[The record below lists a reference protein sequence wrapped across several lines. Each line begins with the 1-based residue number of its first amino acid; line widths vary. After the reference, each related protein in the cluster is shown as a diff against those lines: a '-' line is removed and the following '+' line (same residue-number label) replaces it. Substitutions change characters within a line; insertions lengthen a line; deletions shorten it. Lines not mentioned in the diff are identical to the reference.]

1 VARQQYALNYLIVHK
16 YMSAPAPSV
25 PAPNVPKSNTTA
37 IIIVVVVLVIVL
49 IGGVVFLMNKNGNS
63 SSSASESTS
72 PTTSPTT
79 SQSTASP
86 VDCVGSWSAPT
97 SCSSCGGPGLTQK
110 IKYIITTPAS
120 NGGVACSS
128 TNGQTSS
135 SVCNPAPPYCHGQS
149 ITFAGQDQ
157 GSTDGSGSAASFN
170 NPTDVVIDS
179 SNNLYVTDPLN
190 SSIRKITPD
199 GLVSTFKTISGH
211 LPSNITIDLNGNFI
225 IVDGNV
231 IRRVTLAGA
240 ISTIAGGGMGSQDGN
255 NTLASF
261 TVPSAT
267 AIDSAGNIYVAD
279 TGNNVI
285 RKITPQ
291 NMVSTYAGTT
301 VGDTIS
307 YNLDGPASAAR
318 FANPVDVAVG
328 PTGIVYVLCQYP
340 PAIRAISADGSSV
353 TTLAGSTEGYVDGT
367 GAAAQF
373 KGPTHMT
380 IDPATGNIYVADTG
394 NARIRMVTQLG
405 VVTTYAGNS
414 VPGRADGIGTSI
426 SFNNPMGLALD
437 SSGNL
442 FVVDSTNNIIR
453 KIFK

>member
-1 VARQQYALNYLIVHK
+1 
-16 YMSAPAPSV
+16 
-25 PAPNVPKSNTTA
+25 
-37 IIIVVVVLVIVL
+37 
-49 IGGVVFLMNKNGNS
+49 
-63 SSSASESTS
+63 
-72 PTTSPTT
+72 
-79 SQSTASP
+79 
-86 VDCVGSWSAPT
+86 
-97 SCSSCGGPGLTQK
+97 
-110 IKYIITTPAS
+110 
-120 NGGVACSS
+120 VACSS

-149 ITFAGQDQ
+149 ITFAGLDQ
-157 GSTDGSGSAASFN
+157 GNTDGSGSSASFY

-199 GLVSTFKTISGH
+199 GIVSTFKTVSGH

-255 NTLASF
+255 STVASF
-261 TVPSAT
+261 MAPSAT

-279 TGNNVI
+279 TGNNII
-285 RKITPQ
+285 RKITPG
-291 NMVSTYAGTT
+291 NIVSTYAGTT
-301 VGDTIS
+301 TGATIS
-307 YNLDGPASAAR
+307 YNSDGPAATAT

-340 PAIRAISADGSSV
+340 PAIRAISADGNSV
-353 TTLAGSTEGYVDGT
+353 TTLAGSTDGYTDGT
-367 GAAAQF
+367 GTAAKF
-373 KGPTHMT
+373 KGPTHISIEPT
-380 IDPATGNIYVADTG
+380 SGNIYVADTG
-394 NARIRMVTQLG
+394 NARIRIVTPSG

-414 VPGRADGIGTSI
+414 VPGRADGIGSTI
-426 SFNNPMGLALD
+426 SFNNPMGMAFD